1 MHFRDIPQY
10 PRAHYHVDV
19 SLDYLASHVDHYRDN
34 YGFTMDPE
42 YQRDHVWT
50 MEQRTAY
57 VEHVLMGGETGLEII
72 VNVENFHRTSA
83 PQGVAEV
90 LDGKQRLT
98 SLLMFMRDEVRAFGR
113 LASEYEGKCR
123 ANIVWKVVD
132 LNPIET
138 MRLYVMLNAG
148 GNAHTREEID
158 RVRALIAA
166 KEAAA
171 DAALLK
177 GPQP

>member
-1 MHFRDIPQY
+1 MRFLDIPQY
-10 PRAHYHVDV
+10 PRAHYSVHV
-19 SLDYLASHVDHYRDN
+19 SLDYLASHVQGYEES
-34 YGFTMDPE
+34 YGFTMEPE

-72 VNVENFHRTSA
+72 VNVENFNKTSKA
-83 PQGVAEV
+83 PGVAEV

-148 GNAHTREEID
+148 GTAHTKEEID

-166 KEAAA
+166 KEQVS
-171 DAALLK
+171 K
-177 GPQP
+177 P

>member
-10 PRAHYHVDV
+10 PRAHYMVHV
-19 SLDYLASHVDHYRDN
+19 SLDYLASHVQGYEEA

-72 VNVENFHRTSA
+72 VNVENFNKTHKA
-83 PQGVAEV
+83 PGVAEV

-98 SLLMFMRDEVRAFGR
+98 SLLMFVRDEVRAFGR

-132 LNPIET
+132 LNPIEV

-148 GNAHTREEID
+148 GTAHTREEID

-166 KEAAA
+166 KEAAGA
-171 DAALLK
+171 
-177 GPQP
+177 

>member
-10 PRAHYHVDV
+10 PRAHYSVHV
-19 SLDYLASHVDHYRDN
+19 SLDYLVSHVQGYEES
-34 YGFTMDPE
+34 YGFTVDPE
-42 YQRDHVWT
+42 YQRGHVWT

-72 VNVENFHRTSA
+72 VNVENFNKTHKA
-83 PQGVAEV
+83 PGVAEV

-148 GNAHTREEID
+148 GTAHTKEEID

-166 KEAAA
+166 KESE
-171 DAALLK
+171 
-177 GPQP
+177 

>member
-10 PRAHYHVDV
+10 PRAHYQVHV
-19 SLDYLASHVDHYRDN
+19 SLDYLTEHVKGYAEY
-34 YGFTMDPE
+34 YGFTMEPE

-72 VNVENFHRTSA
+72 VNVQNFHNQRK

-98 SLLMFMRDEVRAFGR
+98 SLLMFMRDEVQAFGR

-123 ANIVWKVVD
+123 HAHIVWKVVD
-132 LNPIET
+132 LNPVET

-148 GNAHTREEID
+148 GTAHTKEEID

-166 KEAAA
+166 KESE
-171 DAALLK
+171 
-177 GPQP
+177 